1 MDRRQFLTSSSL
13 LLGATSF
20 SGLSWANLN
29 TSDSGNSRISKAQF
43 SELNI
48 PSPIAHIQAPDG
60 QSVAVPLQAQIIRQY
75 NESIYVWFETENL
88 LRVYSQNG
96 EALSQ
101 VQLPTDSLK
110 DFALDSSGYI
120 YLLESGKHEITWMNA
135 QGDILGSIGSFGID
149 MPEQLNGPR
158 SLSVDSHGNV
168 HVLNTGTRTVKVF
181 NTQGVYLNEYGQSRW
196 FNERQLH
203 NVDGESLITV
213 SGGSMQSNNWQF
225 SLDGQLVNSQ

>member
-29 TSDSGNSRISKAQF
+29 SSDSGNSRVSKAQF
-43 SELNI
+43 SALNI
-48 PSPIAHIQAPDG
+48 PSPIAHIQAPGG
-60 QSVAVPLQAQIIRQY
+60 QNVAVPMQAQIIRQY
-75 NESIYVWFETENL
+75 NESVYVWFETESL

-101 VQLPTDSLK
+101 VQLPTSSLR

-120 YLLESGKHEITWMNA
+120 YLLESGKHEITWISA
-135 QGDILGSIGSFGID
+135 QGDILGTIGSFGLD
-149 MPEQLNGPR
+149 MSEQLNAPL
-158 SLSVDSHGNV
+158 SLTVDSQGNV
-168 HVLNTGTRTVKVF
+168 HVLNSGSRTVKVF
-181 NTQGVYLNEYGQSRW
+181 STQGVFLNEYGQSRW

-203 NVDGESLITV
+203 SVDGESLITV
-213 SGGSMQSNNWQF
+213 SGGGMQNNHWQF
-225 SLDGQLVNSQ
+225 SLDGQLVSSQ